1 VGKAVGGS
9 PEVFCSNEEEDTVL
23 RSFLLF
29 LLWRLL
35 PHGFIPSPFCQHPL
49 NRKISE
55 PIIIFRFIVIHV
67 TRDAVCCRAV
77 LRHRFSRRRYGG
89 TMTFLADFNAW
100 EIDVSGDFTFRYV
113 RMARSTL

>member
-1 VGKAVGGS
+1 M
-9 PEVFCSNEEEDTVL
+9 FCRDEEDAVL
-23 RSFLLF
+23 RSSLLF

-35 PHGFIPSPFCQHPL
+35 PHGFIPGSFRQHPL
-49 NRKISE
+49 DRKISE

-67 TRDAVCCRAV
+67 TRDAVCCCAV

-100 EIDVSGDFTFRYV
+100 EIDVSSDFTFRNV
-113 RMARSTL
+113 SMTRSTL